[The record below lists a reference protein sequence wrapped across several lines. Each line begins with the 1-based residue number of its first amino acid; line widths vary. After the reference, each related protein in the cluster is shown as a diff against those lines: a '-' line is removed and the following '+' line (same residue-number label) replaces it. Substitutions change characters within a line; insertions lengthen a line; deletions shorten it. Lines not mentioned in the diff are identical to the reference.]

1 MEDNSVPTVI
11 VHVDPSCPFAW
22 ITSRWL
28 AEVEGQRPLD
38 LHLRLLSLSV
48 VNEHREIDD
57 WYRGFNDAAW
67 APARVMAAV
76 VDAHGELAGRRF
88 YEAFGTRFHVELDTA
103 DEVDRVAVAASALAD
118 AGLPD
123 GLIDAAADAGW
134 DEHLRT
140 ITRQALDPVGLD
152 VGVPLVTVDGVAA
165 SGPVLSE
172 IPRGDAAVALLDA
185 VRTLAAQPGFVRL
198 ERRRDGDLHTA

>member
-1 MEDNSVPTVI
+1 MEESNPPTVI

-28 AEVEGQRPLD
+28 AEVERQRPID
-38 LHLRLLSLSV
+38 LHIRLSSLAV
-48 VNEHREIDD
+48 VNEHRELDE

-76 VDAHGELAGRRF
+76 VAAHGELAGRRF
-88 YEAFGTRFHVELDTA
+88 YEAFGDRFHVGLDTA
-103 DEVDRVAVAASALAD
+103 DEVDRVDVAAVALAA
-118 AGLPD
+118 AGLPAD
-123 GLIDAAADAGW
+123 LIDAAADDRW
-134 DEHLRT
+134 DDELRA
-140 ITRQALDPVGLD
+140 ITRDALEPVGLD

-185 VRTLAAQPGFVRL
+185 VRTLAGQRGFVRF
-198 ERRRDGDLHTA
+198 ERRREGTLHVA

>member
-1 MEDNSVPTVI
+1 MEETSGPTVI

-28 AEVEGQRPLD
+28 AEVERQRQID
-38 LHLRLLSLSV
+38 LHIRLLSLSV
-48 VNEHREIDD
+48 VNEHRELDA

-76 VDAHGELAGRRF
+76 VDAHGETAGRRF
-88 YEAFGTRFHVELDTA
+88 YEAFGDRFHVEAGTA
-103 DEVDRVAVAASALAD
+103 DEVDRVAVAAAALAD
-118 AGLPD
+118 VGLAPD
-123 GLIDAAADAGW
+123 LLAAATDPRW
-134 DEHLRT
+134 DDTLRS
-140 ITRQALDPVGLD
+140 ITRDALDPVGLD
-152 VGVPLVTVDGVAA
+152 VGVPLVTVDGISA

-185 VRTLAAQPGFVRL
+185 VRTLAAQRGFVRF
-198 ERRRDGDLHTA
+198 ERRRDGELQTA